1 MKLQFKLRTIWK
13 WTWRSTLALLLLL
26 YLGRNWIVAPFAVGQ
41 AQPMIAEALGMEL
54 KIGGFGGS
62 WLGGFRL
69 DEVESIGEGT
79 KTPLK
84 SLVLR
89 DLELDYSLWQ
99 LLRGEERWLKS
110 VHVGEIAVGLDLD
123 QVAPTTEEEESE
135 PSSGLP
141 AYLPPVSVDKI
152 TLELWQGDVHLVV
165 PNAQLA
171 GSILESAV
179 LQQPGTAASPDQDAI
194 PGPTALHFS
203 TRQTR
208 FERGEQKPPL
218 FDLQLAVHYA
228 DGKLSVDRLEVDGI
242 ERVHTGWADLQNAH
256 LGELGFDFDL
266 SVMDG
271 KVSARGSLK
280 EELLSA
286 HFEATGLQAETLNPW
301 LDLGLRGQLEINA
314 DAQIP
319 LQDIT
324 AGSAQLSFGAQQNGW
339 QELELQ
345 AIDGTVTLE
354 NGWLSTDHFEA
365 TGEGLSLKADGVR
378 LPLFE
383 ALEDWQAQGHFSLSV
398 QSLPTWLHRVVADL
412 PAEVDLLHNLDLDG
426 ALVSHPGG
434 LRIELQ
440 QFELGSELGSL
451 VSDAEVDLALAG
463 LDFQGLAQ
471 ESPLR
476 LRATFADLDL
486 HDLLGRLAPAD
497 TPNPLLSGALDLN
510 FELLGPPS
518 KPTLQA
524 SVIVRD
530 IVPSQALPEME
541 NQPIHGELK
550 IAYADGKLQLLPT
563 QLGTDLWDCAL
574 DGNYDFAL
582 DLNELVAGNI
592 PSLDGGFKVNSNLR
606 LQNAAWLTGAVRAQA
621 TAFGTLQA
629 MQLEAQ
635 LTSDALAPP
644 ADLSPFLADNVE
656 LMQKLSAVQLQKLQ
670 LNLNGGLNGD
680 QLAPFEITA
689 QINGLDSGS
698 GLPLDVQLNL
708 QWIEQRLKLSQT
720 TVKSEALQLA
730 VNSELPLD
738 LNQILQS
745 PDAFELPAD
754 IPLEFNTQLS
764 EVELSKLQAAAAPWL
779 ELPEMNGRIEVVNL
793 QLGGNWKQPTI
804 ASKFVALGV
813 HMPEQEGSLLP
824 DPADFKFE
832 IEYVDGVA
840 TVKQM
845 RVDAPQFQ
853 LTGGGD
859 WQGELDLAALSA
871 GGEFLPGELRIHG
884 EFTSPD
890 LTWLAATGAVRRAEG
905 SLVADWKLSGAA
917 DKPRV
922 TANWE
927 MTNGALRLNT
937 ATVAAME
944 NLHFAGGFADGVLN
958 LATAKGDLGSAP
970 FSASGV
976 VDLLN
981 GSEPTLDLKLQ
992 GSDLLLFRQQG
1003 VKLRSDADLHIVGP
1017 LSQLKVQGEI
1027 ELTDGRYTKPVD
1039 FFMPLLKEG
1048 SPPSAGV
1055 EGISLFS
1062 LAPPLD
1068 AMTFDIAVKPG
1079 SGFRV
1084 KTNVANGLIEPE
1096 LRLVGTGEVPYLL
1109 GEVYIDQFL
1118 LSLPANN
1125 IRIERGAVRFLEE
1138 NPFMPTL
1145 DIRAGYRRF
1154 GYDVTILVHGEL
1166 SAPEITLSSIPPLS
1180 AEELLMLTTTG
1191 QPPTESIDAESA
1203 LGTVAVYLA
1212 KDWIRRFFGSMS
1224 TEEEESMLDRLEIEF
1239 GRDASQQGAETIEGR
1254 FLLRNNNFRDN
1265 DALFLT
1271 GERDAYGDFNL
1282 GFRIRFLFP

>member
-1 MKLQFKLRTIWK
+1 MKLRFKPRTIWK
-13 WTWRSTLALLLLL
+13 WTWRSTLVLLLLL
-26 YLGRNWIVAPFAVGQ
+26 YLGRNWILAPFVVGR

-54 KIGGFGGS
+54 KISGFGGS

-69 DEVESIGEGT
+69 EEVESVGVGS

-84 SLVLR
+84 SMLLR

-99 LLRGEERWLKS
+99 LLRGEERWLKD
-110 VHVGEIAVGLDLD
+110 VHVGEIALGLDLD
-123 QVAPTTEEEESE
+123 QVTPTPEDETTE
-135 PSSGLP
+135 PNSGLP

-152 TLELWQGDVHLVV
+152 ALELWQGDVHLLV
-165 PNAQLA
+165 PNAKLIA
-171 GSILESAV
+171 SILDPAA
-179 LQQPGTAASPDQDAI
+179 LPKPGPAATPNRNAR
-194 PGPTALHFS
+194 PGPTAFHLS
-203 TRQTR
+203 TKQTQ

-218 FDLQLAVHYA
+218 FDLQLAVQYA

-242 ERVHTGWADLQNAH
+242 ERVHTGWADLQKAH
-256 LGELGFDFDL
+256 LGELAFDFDL

-280 EELLSA
+280 EQFLSA
-286 HFEATGLQAETLNPW
+286 HLEASGLQAETLNPW

-324 AGSAQLSFGAQQNGW
+324 AGSAQFSFGAQENSW
-339 QELELQ
+339 QKLELQ
-345 AIDGTVTLE
+345 AINGTVTLE

-365 TGEGLSLKADGVR
+365 SGEGLALKADGVR

-383 ALEDWQAQGHFSLSV
+383 ALQDWQAQGHFSLSV
-398 QSLPTWLHRVVADL
+398 QHLPTWLHRVVADL
-412 PAEVDLLHNLDLDG
+412 PAEVDLLHHLDLDG

-434 LRIELQ
+434 LRIELR

-463 LDFQGLAQ
+463 LEFQGLAQ
-471 ESPLR
+471 ESPLH
-476 LRATFADLDL
+476 LRAAFADLDL
-486 HDLLGRLAPAD
+486 HDLLARLAPAD
-497 TPNPLLSGALDLN
+497 TPNPLLSGAVDLS

-524 SVIVRD
+524 TAVLRN

-550 IAYADGKLQLLPT
+550 IVYGDGELQLQPT

-574 DGNYDFAL
+574 DGVYDFEI
-582 DLNELVAGNI
+582 DLNELLAGNI
-592 PSLDGGFKVNSNLR
+592 PSLDGSFKVNSNLQ
-606 LQNAAWLTGAVRAQA
+606 LQNSAWLTGGLQAQA
-621 TAFGTLQA
+621 TASGTLQA
-629 MQLEAQ
+629 IQLEAQ
-635 LTSDALAPP
+635 LASDELAPP
-644 ADLSPFLADNVE
+644 TDLSPFLADDVE
-656 LMQKLSAVQLQKLQ
+656 LIKKLSAVQLQKLQ
-670 LNLNGGLNGD
+670 LNLSGGLNGN
-680 QLAPFEITA
+680 LLTPFEISA
-689 QINGLDSGS
+689 HIDGLDSGN
-698 GLPLDVQLNL
+698 GLPLNVQLNL
-708 QWIEQRLKLSQT
+708 QWINQRLKLSQSS
-720 TVKSEALQLA
+720 VQSDALQLA
-730 VNSELPLD
+730 VSAELPLD
-738 LNQILQS
+738 LNQILQA
-745 PDAFELPAD
+745 PDAFQLPAD
-754 IPLEFNTQLS
+754 IPLQFSARLS
-764 EVELSKLQAAAAPWL
+764 ELELAKLQAVTAPWL
-779 ELPEMNGRIEVVNL
+779 DFPVMNGRLETANL

-804 ASKFVALGV
+804 NGKFVALGV
-813 HMPEQEGSLLP
+813 HMPAQEGSLLP
-824 DPADFKFE
+824 DPADFQLE
-832 IEYVDGVA
+832 VEYADGVA
-840 TVKQM
+840 TLKQM
-845 RVDAPQFQ
+845 RIDAPQFE
-853 LTGGGD
+853 LNGGGG
-859 WQGELDLAALSA
+859 WRGGLDLAALSA
-871 GGEFLPGELRIHG
+871 GGEFPPGELHLHG
-884 EFTSPD
+884 DFNSPD
-890 LTWLAATGAVRRAEG
+890 LAWLAATGAVRRAEG
-905 SLVADWKLSGAA
+905 SLVVDWKLSGAA
-917 DKPRV
+917 NKPQV
-922 TANWE
+922 SANWK
-927 MTNGALRLNT
+927 MSKGALRLNT
-937 ATVAAME
+937 ASVSALE
-944 NLHFAGGFADGVLN
+944 NLRFTGSFGDGILN
-958 LATAKGDLGSAP
+958 LTSAKGDLGSAP
-970 FSASGV
+970 FAASGV
-976 VDLLN
+976 IDLLN
-981 GSEPTLDLKLQ
+981 GSEPTLDVKLR

-1003 VKLRSDADLHIVGP
+1003 VKLRSDANLHIVGP
-1017 LSQLKVQGEI
+1017 LSKLKVQGEI

-1048 SPPSAGV
+1048 SPPSAGI

-1062 LAPPLD
+1062 LEPPLD
-1068 AMTFDIAVKPG
+1068 AMTFDIAIKPG

-1109 GEVYIDQFL
+1109 GEVYIDKFL

-1125 IRIERGAVRFLEE
+1125 IRIERGVVRFLEE
-1138 NPFMPTL
+1138 NPFMPAL

-1154 GYDVTILVHGEL
+1154 GYDVTILVHGDL
-1166 SAPEITLSSIPPLS
+1166 SAPEVTLSSIPPLS

-1212 KDWIRRFFGSMS
+1212 KDWIRRFFGNMS

-1254 FLLRNNNFRDN
+1254 FLLRNNNFLESDS
-1265 DALFLT
+1265 LFLT